1 MKREGGICFKMHRGA
16 NSFIPAPPIGRRFSR
31 VQNFRSAVVALA
43 ILLFF
48 PVLAPAVE
56 QWGIFELALK
66 GPTDGNPFTDVKFSA
81 QFTQGTNVVEANGFY
96 DGDGIYRVRFM
107 PDLQGKWKYT
117 TVSNVR
123 KLNGQTGSFR
133 VTKPSRQDHG
143 PVRVARTYHF
153 DYADGTPYE
162 ELGTTCYV
170 WEWQPEPLQ
179 EQTLKTLAASPF
191 NKIRFCVFPKRYVW
205 NTNEPILY
213 PFVSGTGVSPREI
226 APTTSPTDAGT
237 SISRGEPV
245 SFNQSSLNAT
255 NGQDAR
261 ATTKNWDFA
270 RFNPKYFQ
278 HLEKRIADLQKLG
291 IEADIILFHP
301 YDEGHWG
308 FDRMPAD
315 ADDRYLQYIVARLS
329 AYRNVW
335 WSLANEWDF
344 MRRKKEADFV
354 RFGEIISRD
363 DPYHHLLSIH
373 YGSKLFDYN
382 LPWITHASIQNGG
395 AVTSPARA
403 RMDRDKFHKPVVY
416 DEVQYEGNIPQGWG
430 RLSAEE
436 LVFRFWNAVV
446 AGTYCGHGETY
457 KSDDQVL
464 WWSKGGVL
472 KGQSPA
478 RLAFLKKILA
488 DAPAEGIEPVD
499 GHPEM
504 GGQPG
509 KYYLVYSG
517 KQALTN
523 WDFQIPKPV
532 QDQPQIADG
541 MKFTVEVLD
550 TWNMTVTPVSG
561 EFTLKQ
567 KDDSLYVDANG
578 RSIPLPGSPRGVS
591 AARASPPELLTPRGR
606 PYIAIRIKRAG
617 G

>member
-1 MKREGGICFKMHRGA
+1 MKREGAICIKMHRGA
-16 NSFIPAPPIGRRFSR
+16 NSLVSAPPIGRRSSL
-31 VQNFRSAVVALA
+31 VQNFRSAFIALA
-43 ILLFF
+43 IFLFF
-48 PVLAPAVE
+48 PILAPTVE

-66 GPTDGNPFTDVKFSA
+66 GPTNGNPFTDVKLSA
-81 QFTQGTNVVEANGFY
+81 QFTQGTNVVVATGFY

-107 PDLQGKWKYT
+107 PETQGRWKYT
-117 TVSNVR
+117 TISNVR
-123 KLNGQTGSFR
+123 KLDGKTGSFK
-133 VTKPSRQDHG
+133 VTKPSRQNHG
-143 PVRVARTYHF
+143 PVRVAHTYHF
-153 DYADGTPYE
+153 DYADGSPYE

-170 WEWQPEPLQ
+170 WEWQTEPLQ
-179 EQTLKTLAASPF
+179 ERTLKTLASAPF
-191 NKIRFCVFPKRYVW
+191 NKIRFCVFPKHYAY
-205 NTNEPILY
+205 NTNEPTIY
-213 PFVSGTGVSPREI
+213 PFSGGMP
-226 APTTSPTDAGT
+226 A
-237 SISRGEPV
+237 
-245 SFNQSSLNAT
+245 
-255 NGQDAR
+255 
-261 ATTKNWDFA
+261 KNWDFT

-278 HLEKRIADLQKLG
+278 HLEQRVADLQKLG

-315 ADDRYLQYIVARLS
+315 ADDRYLQYVIARLS
-329 AYRNVW
+329 AYPNVW

-344 MRRKKEADFV
+344 MRRKREADFV
-354 RFGEIISRD
+354 RFGEIISHD

-403 RMDRDKFHKPVVY
+403 RIDRDTYHKPVVY

-436 LVFRFWNAVV
+436 LVFRFWNTAV
-446 AGTYCGHGETY
+446 AGTYCGHGETF

-478 RLAFLKKILA
+478 RLAFLKKVLA

-517 KQALTN
+517 KQMPTN
-523 WDFQIPKPV
+523 WDFQIPKPAP
-532 QDQPQIADG
+532 DQPQIADG

-567 KDDSLYVDANG
+567 KNDSFYADANG
-578 RSIPLPGSPRGVS
+578 RSIPLPGK
-591 AARASPPELLTPRGR
+591 

>member
-1 MKREGGICFKMHRGA
+1 MKREGGVCIKMQRGA
-16 NSFIPAPPIGRRFSR
+16 NSFVPAPPIGRRFSLI
-31 VQNFRSAVVALA
+31 QSFRSAFIALA
-43 ILLFF
+43 IFLFF
-48 PVLAPAVE
+48 PAIAPAVE
-56 QWGIFELALK
+56 QWGVFELALK
-66 GPTDGNPFTDVKFSA
+66 GPADGNPFTDVKFST
-81 QFTQGTNVVEANGFY
+81 QFAQGTNVVEADGFY

-107 PDLQGKWKYT
+107 PETQGKWKYT
-117 TVSNVR
+117 TASNVR
-123 KLNGQTGSFR
+123 KLDGRTGSFR
-133 VTKPSRQDHG
+133 ATKPSRQNHG
-143 PVRVARTYHF
+143 PVRVAHMYHF
-153 DYADGTPYE
+153 AYADGTPYE

-179 EQTLKTLAASPF
+179 ERTLKTLASAPF

-213 PFVSGTGVSPREI
+213 PFVRGTGVSPV
-226 APTTSPTDAGT
+226 G
-237 SISRGEPV
+237 
-245 SFNQSSLNAT
+245 FNQSSLNAT

-261 ATTKNWDFA
+261 ATAKNWDFT

-278 HLEKRIADLQKLG
+278 HLEQRATDLQKLG

-315 ADDRYLQYIVARLS
+315 ADDRYLQYVAARLS

-344 MRRKKEADFV
+344 MRRKKESDFV
-354 RFGEIISRD
+354 RFGEIISRA

-373 YGSKLFDYN
+373 YGAKLFDYN
-382 LPWITHASIQNGG
+382 LPWITHASIQNGA
-395 AVTSPARA
+395 AVTDPARA
-403 RMDRDKFHKPVVY
+403 RIDRDKYHKPVVY
-416 DEVQYEGNIPQGWG
+416 DEVQYEGDIPSGWG

-436 LVFRFWNAVV
+436 LVFRFWNATV

-478 RLAFLKKILA
+478 RLAFLKKVLA
-488 DAPAEGIEPVD
+488 GAPAEGIEPVD

-517 KQALTN
+517 KQTPTN
-523 WDFQIPKPV
+523 WDFEIPKPAPA
-532 QDQPQIADG
+532 QPQIADG
-541 MKFTVEVLD
+541 MKFTAEVLD
-550 TWNMTVTPVSG
+550 TWNMTATPVPG
-561 EFTLKQ
+561 GFTLKQ
-567 KDDSLYVDANG
+567 KDDSFFADANG
-578 RSIPLPGSPRGVS
+578 RSIPLPGK
-591 AARASPPELLTPRGR
+591 